1 MIRKLRLQT
10 QLPLLVFFLTLY
22 SLAVGVSY
30 AIQSK
35 AQSDL
40 EDAFHRDLAVLTKLP
55 RLGDQLRHLEL
66 VTNEYLLTGNGD
78 WLAERTRLIR
88 DIRAADADLTELLT
102 GARED
107 KIWSDMDRQLSSYL
121 TQQDEWIVRKQ
132 AGRLSF
138 SNAVRVDASQK
149 RSFDEVISLVLQ
161 MRDANFQEL
170 QGRRAS
176 ARHAARV
183 TFYMTLGI
191 GFVVGGLLSLFF
203 LLYVI
208 RPLTELEGYARGW
221 TLGHDWDLSEP
232 SAGPEIQNLVACLK
246 EMSTRLNQEFAKEK
260 DLAQFKSQLVSLV
273 SHEFNN
279 ALSVLNGVSVL
290 LEETEGSRDN
300 GKREN
305 YYAMLKGNI
314 RSLHVAANNLLNM
327 GRLESGKFAL
337 NLRKTLVRDV
347 VQQCMQRL
355 EILSLRKN
363 ISVALDVPETPIYV
377 RADPEAMSLVVT
389 NLLSNAIKYTPDNG
403 HVFVRIA
410 RDDSDSRKVRV
421 SFKDTGIGI
430 KPDERE
436 RIFSGFYRTER
447 GKSTARGFGVGLS
460 LAKRIVEAHE
470 SELNLESRVG
480 KGSTFWFLL
489 PVYEETAT

>member
-1 MIRKLRLQT
+1 
-10 QLPLLVFFLTLY
+10 
-22 SLAVGVSY
+22 
-30 AIQSK
+30 
-35 AQSDL
+35 
-40 EDAFHRDLAVLTKLP
+40 
-55 RLGDQLRHLEL
+55 
-66 VTNEYLLTGNGD
+66 
-78 WLAERTRLIR
+78 
-88 DIRAADADLTELLT
+88 
-102 GARED
+102 
-107 KIWSDMDRQLSSYL
+107 
-121 TQQDEWIVRKQ
+121 
-132 AGRLSF
+132 
-138 SNAVRVDASQK
+138 
-149 RSFDEVISLVLQ
+149 

-170 QGRRAS
+170 QRRRVSSRRAS
-176 ARHAARV
+176 KV

-191 GFVVGGLLSLFF
+191 GFLVGGLLSLFF

-221 TLGHDWDLSEP
+221 TLGHDWDLKEP

-290 LEETEGSRDN
+290 LEETEGARDN

-337 NLRKTLVRDV
+337 SLRKTLVRDV

-363 ISVALDVPETPIYV
+363 ISVTLDVPETPVYV

-389 NLLSNAIKYTPDNG
+389 NLLTNAIKYTPDKG

-410 RDDSDSRKVRV
+410 RDEAEPGKVRV

-430 KPDERE
+430 KSDERE
-436 RIFSGFYRTER
+436 RIFSGFYRTEQ

-470 SELNLESRVG
+470 SALNLESRVG